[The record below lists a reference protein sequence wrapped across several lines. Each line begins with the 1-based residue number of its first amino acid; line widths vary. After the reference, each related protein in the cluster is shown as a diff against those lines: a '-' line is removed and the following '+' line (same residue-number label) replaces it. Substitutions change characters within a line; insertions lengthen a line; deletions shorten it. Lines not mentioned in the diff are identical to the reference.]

1 MCTGM
6 ATPILSRTYATAAA
20 SSAAATATM
29 LLSAALHRDAPWAG
43 INAMTTV
50 LPGGGR
56 TPLRF
61 QRKRSLLGLG
71 ILVGGLTAMSAVYE
85 VALKRAP
92 ARRGLIS
99 GALFALGGYAID
111 RWLLPNRVLRNF
123 QRGMGPVGTFAKY
136 AALAIAA
143 AAPKR

>member
-1 MCTGM
+1 MTTR
-6 ATPILSRTYATAAA
+6 ALSRTCSTAIV

-29 LLSAALHRDAPWAG
+29 LLSGALHRDAPWAG
-43 INAMTTV
+43 INAMTSAI
-50 LPGGGR
+50 GGR
-56 TPLRF
+56 PAPSGF
-61 QRKRSLLGLG
+61 QRNRTLLGLG

-85 VALKRAP
+85 LALERAP
-92 ARRGLIS
+92 GRRGLFT

-111 RWLLPNRVLRNF
+111 RWLLPKQLLRNF

-136 AALAIAA
+136 AALGIAT